1 MGRRGPAP
9 TPAALKQAMGRSLRA
24 DLGEPQP
31 DLTIPPKPPF
41 LDAVASAEWDRMS
54 VELHRLGLLSNIDGA
69 QLELYCVWYSRLQQA
84 SKGLNETGMLIKG
97 SRGQYVI
104 NPLLKIASDA
114 TEKLQQCISRFGMNP
129 ADRTRIKVDPPSLG
143 LNENVDDFYEHIG
156 NPKNF
161 RNGTE
166 ENE

>member
-1 MGRRGPAP
+1 
-9 TPAALKQAMGRSLRA
+9 MGRSLGV
-24 DLGEPQP
+24 DMGEPKP
-31 DLTIPPKPPF
+31 DLTIPRKPGY
-41 LDAVASAEWDRMS
+41 LDAIASQEWDKIS

-84 SKGLNETGMLIKG
+84 LKGLNETGMLIKG

-114 TEKLQQCISRFGMNP
+114 TDKVQQCISRFGMNP
-129 ADRTRIKVDPPSLG
+129 SDRTRIKVDPPAMGVSDNLD
-143 LNENVDDFYEHIG
+143 NFYDHID

-161 RNGTE
+161 KNGTS